1 MIPNLF
7 HKAPLPESVPTELAD
22 KVEEFTR
29 SQNQEHFLR
38 QAFFYTV
45 HRWGGNRFNIVRKLP
60 RLFLRDL
67 DKIMQTKGYL
77 HCTTMNYLL
86 RIMAVKSGLFADQD
100 IKLKFTNT
108 WYVAPHQ
115 YLEVDLAN
123 GEKVTLDPWNYQYGI
138 DYGNYGSGFD
148 SIKIKP
154 VR

>member
-1 MIPNLF
+1 M
-7 HKAPLPESVPTELAD
+7 
-22 KVEEFTR
+22 
-29 SQNQEHFLR
+29 
-38 QAFFYTV
+38 
-45 HRWGGNRFNIVRKLP
+45 NIIWKLP
-60 RLFLRDL
+60 RLLLRDI

-138 DYGNYGSGFD
+138 DYGEYGARFD
-148 SIKIKP
+148 SIQIRR
-154 VR
+154 VQRTI